1 LLPYGASGWGGVAA
15 AVASSAL
22 RVAVVPLFVTPLLDR
37 VIAGGDLAAL
47 PGVLAASGTAVGGM
61 ALLLL
66 VQDALLARSGARL
79 AADQR
84 ERLYE
89 TLLARTPGRL
99 PGTSGGLAG
108 RILADLREVELYH
121 QGGLGTLAAEAAA
134 ILGIVAVLAWR
145 APLPTAALLALGL
158 PAVLL
163 LTWLGRRL
171 RTQADRA
178 QAGSEA
184 VAAHL
189 QEGLRHH
196 AVARVFGAEGFLLR
210 RFGAANEATRRAASR
225 RGLLSALQ
233 VPASQLAI
241 FAALAVLVTL
251 LAGQAVAGR
260 LSVGEVV
267 EYMTLVALLATPAQ
281 LLPRGYAMLRQ
292 AEAATRRMAALA
304 APPDEA
310 DGRDASEAAPAPT
323 TPGAPAP
330 PAEAAGSDAARVRSI
345 EAGLVLD
352 DVWARHPGGPWVL
365 RGASATL
372 PARGL
377 VALIGASGAGKTTLL
392 SVLLGLLPAER
403 GRVALAG
410 RPLALADARLGW
422 VPQSLDLLRGSL
434 RSNLALD
441 RPASDDD
448 LRAALRAVGMEAA
461 VDALPA
467 GLDHALDEDGSG
479 LSGGQR
485 QRLLVARALL
495 RRPAVLV
502 LDEPTANLDAEAEA
516 ALIAT
521 LRREA
526 ERRLVVAVAH
536 RAALAHAADHVV
548 RLDDGRLLE
557 TSPSEAP
564 TEPPPEPPTPE
575 ETRP

>member
-1 LLPYGASGWGGVAA
+1 VRRLLLPYGASGWAGVAA

-22 RVAVVPLFVTPLLDR
+22 RVAVVPLFVAPLLDR

-47 PGVLAASGTAVGGM
+47 PGVLAASGAAVAGM

-84 ERLYE
+84 EVLYAA
-89 TLLARTPGRL
+89 LLARTPGRL

-108 RILADLREVELYH
+108 RILADLREVEIYH
-121 QGGLGTLAAEAAA
+121 QGGLGTLAAETAA

-163 LTWLGRRL
+163 LTWLGRKL

-233 VPASQLAI
+233 VPASQVAI
-241 FAALAVLVTL
+241 FVALAVLVTL

-292 AEAATRRMAALA
+292 AEAATRRMAALEGRPDGVAAPRA
-304 APPDEA
+304 APPPPSRSTP
-310 DGRDASEAAPAPT
+310 DGPQVPSERP
-323 TPGAPAP
+323 
-330 PAEAAGSDAARVRSI
+330 GSDD
-345 EAGLVLD
+345 AGLVLD
-352 DVWARHPGGPWVL
+352 DVWARHPDGPWVL
-365 RGASATL
+365 RGATATL

-377 VALIGASGAGKTTLL
+377 VALVGASGAGKTTLL
-392 SVLLGLLPAER
+392 SVLLGLLPADR
-403 GRVALAG
+403 GRIALAG

-434 RSNLALD
+434 RSNLTLD

-448 LRAALRAVGMEAA
+448 VRAALRAVGMEAA
-461 VDALPA
+461 VEALPT

-536 RAALAHAADHVV
+536 RAALARAAERVL
-548 RLDDGRLLE
+548 RLTNGRLLE
-557 TSPSEAP
+557 TSPSETP
-564 TEPPPEPPTPE
+564 SPE
-575 ETRP
+575 EAKP

>member
-1 LLPYGASGWGGVAA
+1 MRRLLLPYGASGWTGVAA
-15 AVASSAL
+15 AAASSAL
-22 RVAVVPLFVTPLLDR
+22 RVAVVPLFVAPLLDR

-47 PGVLAASGTAVGGM
+47 PGVLAASGAAVAGM

-66 VQDALLARSGARL
+66 LQDALLARSGARL

-84 ERLYE
+84 EVLYE
-89 TLLARTPGRL
+89 ALLARTPGRL

-108 RILADLREVELYH
+108 RILADLREVEIYH
-121 QGGLGTLAAEAAA
+121 QGGLGTLAAETAA

-158 PAVLL
+158 PAVVL

-210 RFGAANEATRRAASR
+210 RFRAANETTRRAASR

-233 VPASQLAI
+233 VPASQIAI

-292 AEAATRRMAALA
+292 AEAATRRMAALEGRPDGAA
-304 APPDEA
+304 APEATPTPPSRSTPDA
-310 DGRDASEAAPAPT
+310 LQVPSEV
-323 TPGAPAP
+323 
-330 PAEAAGSDAARVRSI
+330 AENDQATAGSHD
-345 EAGLVLD
+345 AGLVLD
-352 DVWARHPGGPWVL
+352 DVWARHRDGPWVL

-377 VALIGASGAGKTTLL
+377 VAVVGASGAGKTTLL
-392 SVLLGLLPAER
+392 SVLLGLLPADR
-403 GRVALAG
+403 GRVERAG
-410 RPLALADARLGW
+410 TPLALADARLGW
-422 VPQSLDLLRGSL
+422 VPQSLDLLRGTL
-434 RSNLALD
+434 RDNLTLD
-441 RPASDDD
+441 RNVSDDD
-448 LRAALRAVGMEAA
+448 LRAALRAVGLEAA
-461 VDALPA
+461 VEALPA

-516 ALIAT
+516 ALVAT

-536 RAALAHAADHVV
+536 RAALARAAERVL
-548 RLDDGRLLE
+548 RLTDGRLLE
-557 TSPSEAP
+557 ISLAETPS
-564 TEPPPEPPTPE
+564 PE
-575 ETRP
+575 EARP